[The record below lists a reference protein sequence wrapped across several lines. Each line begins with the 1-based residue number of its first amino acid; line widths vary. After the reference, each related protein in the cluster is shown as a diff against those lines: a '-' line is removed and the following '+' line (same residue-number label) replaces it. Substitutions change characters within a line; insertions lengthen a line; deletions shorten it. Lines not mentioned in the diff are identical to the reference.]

1 VEWREGAGRGVRT
14 KTRRAILGDIL
25 LAGLG
30 VFFIFPIYWAVL
42 MAFKTQAD
50 TTAWPPKFLF
60 TPTLDNFR
68 VVLGLVGQGASDQNY
83 SGVIAGASAS
93 IIPAL
98 GHSLVI
104 SLGALV
110 VSLVVGIPAAYALA
124 RYQFAS
130 RESIAFTF
138 LSFRFAPELLVIIP
152 LFVIFRNIRLYDTYL
167 GMIWVYQLITLPLIV
182 WIVRGYFEDIPLE
195 IEEAAKVDGCNW
207 WGTFRHVALP
217 LAAPGIA
224 AALLLA
230 FIYAWNNF
238 IFVLIL
244 GGEHTQT
251 VTLAALNF
259 LSSEQQVYGQM
270 AAAVL
275 ISILP
280 VLALALYGQKYL
292 VRGLSLGAVKE

>member
-1 VEWREGAGRGVRT
+1 MKT
-14 KTRRAILGDIL
+14 KTRRLIAGDIL
-25 LAGLG
+25 LAVLSL
-30 VFFIFPIYWAVL
+30 FFLFPIYWAVL

-50 TTAWPPKFLF
+50 TTAWPPKFFF

-68 VVLGLVGQGASDQNY
+68 VVLGLPVESTGT
-83 SGVIAGASAS
+83 VIAGTSTS

-98 GHSLVI
+98 GHSLAI
-104 SLGALV
+104 SVGALL

-124 RYQFAS
+124 RYKFAS

-152 LFVIFRNIRLYDTYL
+152 LFVVFRNIRLYDTYI

-195 IEEAAKVDGCNW
+195 VEEAAKVDGCNW

-217 LAAPGIA
+217 LAAPGIT

>member
-1 VEWREGAGRGVRT
+1 MKA

-25 LAGLG
+25 LAVIG
-30 VFFIFPIYWAVL
+30 FFFLFPIYWALL

-50 TTAWPPKFLF
+50 TTAWPPKFFF
-60 TPTLDNFR
+60 TPTLDNFK
-68 VVLGLVGQGASDQNY
+68 VVLGLGTTS
-83 SGVIAGASAS
+83 SGEVIAGASTS

-104 SLGALV
+104 SLGALL
-110 VSLVVGIPAAYALA
+110 VSLIVGIPAAYALA
-124 RYQFAS
+124 RYKFAS

-152 LFVIFRNIRLYDTYL
+152 LFVIFRNIRLYDTYV
-167 GMIWVYQLITLPLIV
+167 GMIWVYQLITLPLVV

-195 IEEAAKVDGCNW
+195 VEEAAKVDGCNW

-270 AAAVL
+270 AAAVV
-275 ISILP
+275 ISVLP

>member
-1 VEWREGAGRGVRT
+1 VKAKV
-14 KTRRAILGDIL
+14 RRAVLGDIV

-30 VFFIFPIYWAVL
+30 FFFLFPIYWALL

-50 TTAWPPKFLF
+50 TTAWPPKFF
-60 TPTLDNFR
+60 FAPTLDNFR
-68 VVLGLVGQGASDQNY
+68 VVLGLGGTS
-83 SGVIAGASAS
+83 SGEVIAGASTS

-124 RYQFAS
+124 RYKFAS

-152 LFVIFRNIRLYDTYL
+152 LFVIFRNIRLYDSYA
-167 GMIWVYQLITLPLIV
+167 GMIWVYQLITLPLVV

-195 IEEAAKVDGCNW
+195 VEEAAKVDGCNW

-217 LAAPGIA
+217 LAAPGIS

-270 AAAVL
+270 AAAVV
-275 ISILP
+275 ISVLP

>member
-1 VEWREGAGRGVRT
+1 MKA
-14 KTRRAILGDIL
+14 KLRRAILGDIL
-25 LAGLG
+25 LAVLAA
-30 VFFIFPIYWAVL
+30 FFIFPIYWAVL

-50 TTAWPPKFLF
+50 TTAWPPKFFF

-68 VVLGLVGQGASDQNY
+68 VVLGLGGSSNP
-83 SGVIAGASAS
+83 SGVIAGVSTS

-104 SLGALV
+104 SLGALL
-110 VSLVVGIPAAYALA
+110 VSLIIGIPAAYALA
-124 RYQFAS
+124 RYKFAS

-152 LFVIFRNIRLYDTYL
+152 LFVVFRNIRLYDTYI
-167 GMIWVYQLITLPLIV
+167 GMIWVYQLITLPMIV

-195 IEEAAKVDGCNW
+195 VEEAAKVDGCNW

-275 ISILP
+275 VSILP

>member
-1 VEWREGAGRGVRT
+1 MKAKV
-14 KTRRAILGDIL
+14 RRAVLGDIV

-30 VFFIFPIYWAVL
+30 FFFLFPIYWALL

-50 TTAWPPKFLF
+50 TTAWPPKFFF

-68 VVLGLVGQGASDQNY
+68 VVLGLGGTS
-83 SGVIAGASAS
+83 SGEVIAGASTS

-124 RYQFAS
+124 RYKFAS

-152 LFVIFRNIRLYDTYL
+152 LFVIFRNIRLYDSYA
-167 GMIWVYQLITLPLIV
+167 GMIWVYQLITLPLVV

-195 IEEAAKVDGCNW
+195 VEEAAKVDGCNW

-217 LAAPGIA
+217 LAAPGIS

-270 AAAVL
+270 AAAVV
-275 ISILP
+275 ISVLP
-280 VLALALYGQKYL
+280 VLALALYGQQYL

>member
-1 VEWREGAGRGVRT
+1 MKA
-14 KTRRAILGDIL
+14 KTRRSVLGDML
-25 LAGLG
+25 LAVLS
-30 VFFIFPIYWAVL
+30 FFFLFPIYWTVL

-50 TTAWPPKFLF
+50 TTAWPPKFFF

-68 VVLGLVGQGASDQNY
+68 VVLGMGTTS
-83 SGVIAGASAS
+83 SGEVIAGASTS

-104 SLGALV
+104 SLGALL

-124 RYQFAS
+124 RYKFAS

-152 LFVIFRNIRLYDTYL
+152 LFVIFRNIRLYDTYV
-167 GMIWVYQLITLPLIV
+167 GMIWIYQLITLPLVV
-182 WIVRGYFEDIPLE
+182 WIVRGYFEDIPIE
-195 IEEAAKVDGCNW
+195 VEEAAKVDGCNW

>member
-1 VEWREGAGRGVRT
+1 VVERREESGRGMKA

-25 LAGLG
+25 LAVIG
-30 VFFIFPIYWAVL
+30 FFFLFPIYWALL

-50 TTAWPPKFLF
+50 TTAWPPKFFF
-60 TPTLDNFR
+60 TPTLDNFK
-68 VVLGLVGQGASDQNY
+68 VVLGLGTTS
-83 SGVIAGASAS
+83 SGEVIAGASTS

-98 GHSLVI
+98 G
-104 SLGALV
+104 ALL

-124 RYQFAS
+124 RYKFAS

-152 LFVIFRNIRLYDTYL
+152 LFVIFRNIRLYDTYV
-167 GMIWVYQLITLPLIV
+167 GMIWVYQLITLPLVV

-195 IEEAAKVDGCNW
+195 VEEAAKVDGCNW

-270 AAAVL
+270 AAAVV
-275 ISILP
+275 ISVLP

>member
-1 VEWREGAGRGVRT
+1 VERREGSGRRMKA
-14 KTRRAILGDIL
+14 KTRRNILGDML
-25 LAGLG
+25 LAALS
-30 VFFIFPIYWAVL
+30 FFFLFPIYWAVL

-50 TTAWPPKFLF
+50 TTAWPPKFFF

-68 VVLGLVGQGASDQNY
+68 VVLGMGTTS
-83 SGVIAGASAS
+83 SGEVIAGASTS

-104 SLGALV
+104 SLGALL

-124 RYQFAS
+124 RYKFAS

-152 LFVIFRNIRLYDTYL
+152 LFVIFRNIRLYDTYV
-167 GMIWVYQLITLPLIV
+167 GMIWIYQLITLPLVV

-195 IEEAAKVDGCNW
+195 VEEAAKVDGCNW

-217 LAAPGIA
+217 LAAPGVA

>member
-1 VEWREGAGRGVRT
+1 MKG
-14 KTRRAILGDIL
+14 KTRRAIAGDIL
-25 LAGLG
+25 LAAIG
-30 VFFIFPIYWAVL
+30 FFFLFPIYWALL

-50 TTAWPPKFLF
+50 TTAWPPKFFF

-68 VVLGLVGQGASDQNY
+68 VVLGLGTTS
-83 SGVIAGASAS
+83 SGEVIAGTSTS

-124 RYQFAS
+124 RYKFAS

-152 LFVIFRNIRLYDTYL
+152 LFVVFRNIRLYDTYV
-167 GMIWVYQLITLPLIV
+167 GMVWVYQLITLPLVV

-195 IEEAAKVDGCNW
+195 VEEAAKVDGCNW
-207 WGTFRHVALP
+207 WGTFRHVAVP

-230 FIYAWNNF
+230 FIYASSSWAENTRRRSRWPRSTFSHPNSKS
-238 IFVLIL
+238 
-244 GGEHTQT
+244 T
-251 VTLAALNF
+251 VRWRRRSSSVSYRFWRSPCTVRNISFAA
-259 LSSEQQVYGQM
+259 S
-270 AAAVL
+270 A
-275 ISILP
+275 
-280 VLALALYGQKYL
+280 
-292 VRGLSLGAVKE
+292 

>member
-1 VEWREGAGRGVRT
+1 MKA
-14 KTRRAILGDIL
+14 KTRRAIAGDIL
-25 LAGLG
+25 LAVIG
-30 VFFIFPIYWAVL
+30 FFFLFPIYWALL

-50 TTAWPPKFLF
+50 TTAWPPKFFF
-60 TPTLDNFR
+60 TPTLDNFK
-68 VVLGLVGQGASDQNY
+68 VVLGFGTTS
-83 SGVIAGASAS
+83 SGEVIAGASTS

-124 RYQFAS
+124 RYKFAS

-152 LFVIFRNIRLYDTYL
+152 LFVVFRNIRLYDTYV
-167 GMIWVYQLITLPLIV
+167 GMVWVYQLITLPLVV

-195 IEEAAKVDGCNW
+195 VEEAAKVDGCNW

-270 AAAVL
+270 AAAVV
-275 ISILP
+275 ISVLP

>member
-1 VEWREGAGRGVRT
+1 VVERREEASGGMKA
-14 KTRRAILGDIL
+14 KTRRALAGDLL
-25 LAGLG
+25 LAMLG
-30 VFFIFPIYWAVL
+30 FFFLFPIYWAVL

-50 TTAWPPKFLF
+50 TTSWPPKFFF

-68 VVLGLVGQGASDQNY
+68 VVLGLGGESTSGE
-83 SGVIAGASAS
+83 SGVIAGASTS

-104 SLGALV
+104 SLGALL

-124 RYQFAS
+124 RYKFAA

-152 LFVIFRNIRLYDTYL
+152 LFVIFRNIRLYDTYI
-167 GMIWVYQLITLPLIV
+167 GMIWIYQLITLPLVV

-217 LAAPGIA
+217 LAMPGIA

>member
-1 VEWREGAGRGVRT
+1 VVERRQESGRGMKA

-25 LAGLG
+25 LAVIG
-30 VFFIFPIYWAVL
+30 FFFLFPIYWALL

-50 TTAWPPKFLF
+50 TTAWPPKFFF
-60 TPTLDNFR
+60 TPTLDNFK
-68 VVLGLVGQGASDQNY
+68 VVLGLGTTS
-83 SGVIAGASAS
+83 SGEVIAGASTS

-104 SLGALV
+104 SLGALL
-110 VSLVVGIPAAYALA
+110 VSLIVGIPAAYALA
-124 RYQFAS
+124 RYKFAS

-152 LFVIFRNIRLYDTYL
+152 LFVIFRNIRLYDTYV
-167 GMIWVYQLITLPLIV
+167 GMIWVYQLITLPLVV

-195 IEEAAKVDGCNW
+195 VEEAAKVDGCNW

-270 AAAVL
+270 AAAVV
-275 ISILP
+275 ISVLP

>member
-1 VEWREGAGRGVRT
+1 MKA

-30 VFFIFPIYWAVL
+30 FFFLFPIYWALL

-50 TTAWPPKFLF
+50 TTAWPPKFFF

-68 VVLGLVGQGASDQNY
+68 VVLGIGGGS
-83 SGVIAGASAS
+83 SGEVIAGTSTS

-98 GHSLVI
+98 GHSLII

-124 RYQFAS
+124 RYKFAS

-152 LFVIFRNIRLYDTYL
+152 LFVIFRNIRLYDTYV
-167 GMIWVYQLITLPLIV
+167 GMIWVYQLITLPLVV

-195 IEEAAKVDGCNW
+195 VEEAAKVDGCNW

-217 LAAPGIA
+217 LASPGIA

-270 AAAVL
+270 AAAVV
-275 ISILP
+275 ISVLP

>member
-1 VEWREGAGRGVRT
+1 MKA

-25 LAGLG
+25 LAVIG
-30 VFFIFPIYWAVL
+30 FFFLFPIYWALL

-50 TTAWPPKFLF
+50 TTAWPPKFFF
-60 TPTLDNFR
+60 TPTLDNFK
-68 VVLGLVGQGASDQNY
+68 VVLGLGTTS
-83 SGVIAGASAS
+83 SGEVIAGASTS

-98 GHSLVI
+98 G
-104 SLGALV
+104 ALL

-124 RYQFAS
+124 RYKFAS

-152 LFVIFRNIRLYDTYL
+152 LFVIFRNIRLYDTYV
-167 GMIWVYQLITLPLIV
+167 GMIWVYQLITLPLVV

-195 IEEAAKVDGCNW
+195 VEEAAKVDGCNW

-270 AAAVL
+270 AAAVV
-275 ISILP
+275 ISVLP

>member
-1 VEWREGAGRGVRT
+1 MKG
-14 KTRRAILGDIL
+14 KTRRAIAGDIL
-25 LAGLG
+25 LAAIG
-30 VFFIFPIYWAVL
+30 FFFLFPIYWALL

-50 TTAWPPKFLF
+50 TTAWPPKFFF

-68 VVLGLVGQGASDQNY
+68 VVLGLGTTS
-83 SGVIAGASAS
+83 SGEVIAGTSTS

-124 RYQFAS
+124 RYKFAS

-152 LFVIFRNIRLYDTYL
+152 LFVVFRNIRLYDTYV
-167 GMIWVYQLITLPLIV
+167 GMVWVYQLITLPLVV

-195 IEEAAKVDGCNW
+195 VEEAAKVDGCNW
-207 WGTFRHVALP
+207 WGTFRHVAVP

-270 AAAVL
+270 AAAVV
-275 ISILP
+275 ISVVP

>member
-1 VEWREGAGRGVRT
+1 MKA
-14 KTRRAILGDIL
+14 KTRRALLGDIV
-25 LAGLG
+25 LAILSL
-30 VFFIFPIYWAVL
+30 FFLFPIYWAFL

-50 TTAWPPKFLF
+50 TTAWPPKFFF

-68 VVLGLVGQGASDQNY
+68 VVLGLGGGAQTP
-83 SGVIAGASAS
+83 SGIIAGASTS

-98 GHSLVI
+98 GHSLLI
-104 SLGALV
+104 SLGALL
-110 VSLVVGIPAAYALA
+110 VSLVIGIPAAYALA
-124 RYQFAS
+124 RYKFAA

-152 LFVIFRNIRLYDTYL
+152 LFVVFRNIRLYDTYL
-167 GMIWVYQLITLPLIV
+167 GMIWVYQLITLPMIV

-195 IEEAAKVDGCNW
+195 VEEAAKVDGCNW

>member
-1 VEWREGAGRGVRT
+1 MKAKV
-14 KTRRAILGDIL
+14 RRAVLGDIV

-30 VFFIFPIYWAVL
+30 FFFLFPIYWALL

-50 TTAWPPKFLF
+50 TTAWPPKFF
-60 TPTLDNFR
+60 CAPTLDNFR
-68 VVLGLVGQGASDQNY
+68 VVLGLGGTS
-83 SGVIAGASAS
+83 SGEVIAGASTS

-124 RYQFAS
+124 RYRFAS

-152 LFVIFRNIRLYDTYL
+152 LFVIFRNIRLYDSYA
-167 GMIWVYQLITLPLIV
+167 GMIWVYQLITLPLVV

-195 IEEAAKVDGCNW
+195 VEEAAKVDGCNW

-217 LAAPGIA
+217 LAAPGIS

-270 AAAVL
+270 AAAVV
-275 ISILP
+275 ISVLP

>member
-1 VEWREGAGRGVRT
+1 MKA
-14 KTRRAILGDIL
+14 KTRRNILCDAL
-25 LAGLG
+25 LAVLS
-30 VFFIFPIYWAVL
+30 FFFLFPIYWAVL

-50 TTAWPPKFLF
+50 TTAWPPKFFF

-68 VVLGLVGQGASDQNY
+68 VVLGMGTTS
-83 SGVIAGASAS
+83 SGEVIAGASTS

-104 SLGALV
+104 SLGALI

-124 RYQFAS
+124 RYKFAS

-152 LFVIFRNIRLYDTYL
+152 LFVIFRNIRLYDTYV
-167 GMIWVYQLITLPLIV
+167 GMIWIYQLITLPLVV

-195 IEEAAKVDGCNW
+195 VEEAAKVDGCNW

>member
-1 VEWREGAGRGVRT
+1 VKAKV
-14 KTRRAILGDIL
+14 RRAVLGDIV

-30 VFFIFPIYWAVL
+30 FFFLFPIYWALL

-50 TTAWPPKFLF
+50 TTAWPPKFFF

-68 VVLGLVGQGASDQNY
+68 VVLGLGGTS
-83 SGVIAGASAS
+83 SGEVIAGASTS

-124 RYQFAS
+124 RYKFAS

-152 LFVIFRNIRLYDTYL
+152 LFVIFRNIRLYDSYA
-167 GMIWVYQLITLPLIV
+167 GMIWVYQLITLPLVV

-195 IEEAAKVDGCNW
+195 VEEAAKVDGCNW

-217 LAAPGIA
+217 LAAPGIS

-270 AAAVL
+270 AAAVV
-275 ISILP
+275 ISVLP
-280 VLALALYGQKYL
+280 VLALALYGQQYL

>member
-1 VEWREGAGRGVRT
+1 VVERREGPGCGMKA
-14 KTRRAILGDIL
+14 KTRRNILGDVL
-25 LAGLG
+25 LAGLS
-30 VFFIFPIYWAVL
+30 FFFLFPIYWAVL

-50 TTAWPPKFLF
+50 TTAWPPKFFF

-68 VVLGLVGQGASDQNY
+68 VVLGMGTTN
-83 SGVIAGASAS
+83 SGEVIAGASTS

-104 SLGALV
+104 SLGALL

-124 RYQFAS
+124 RYKFAS

-152 LFVIFRNIRLYDTYL
+152 LFVIFRNIRLYDTYV
-167 GMIWVYQLITLPLIV
+167 GMIWIYQLITLPLVV

-195 IEEAAKVDGCNW
+195 VEEAAKVDGCNW